1 MLSGDDL
8 VTLEFRPGCSWEAF
22 CIPEEAVSR
31 GPYLGRAVIIGLI
44 KSLAEMLSGEGV
56 DLPLITRD
64 VASMV
69 VFDFFNRNI
78 ALRFRLF

>member
-1 MLSGDDL
+1 MERQGVDGLLDVLSGDDL

-44 KSLAEMLSGEGV
+44 KSLAEMLSG
-56 DLPLITRD
+56 
-64 VASMV
+64 
-69 VFDFFNRNI
+69 
-78 ALRFRLF
+78 